1 MKKDRHDQCIR
12 HIIIKYQ
19 DTKENGNI
27 LNPVGGWGTQIIC
40 RTIGTWNGTR
50 FINSGTGTWTMD

>member
-1 MKKDRHDQCIR
+1 MKKDQHDQCIR

-27 LNPVGGWGTQIIC
+27 LNPVGGLGNPDHMQNDWDLEWHQIY
-40 RTIGTWNGTR
+40 
-50 FINSGTGTWTMD
+50 